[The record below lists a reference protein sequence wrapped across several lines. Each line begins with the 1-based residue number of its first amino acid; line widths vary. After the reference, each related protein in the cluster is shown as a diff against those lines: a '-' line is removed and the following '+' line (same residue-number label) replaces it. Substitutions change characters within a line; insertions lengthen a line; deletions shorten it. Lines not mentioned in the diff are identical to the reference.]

1 MKIVFMGTPDFAV
14 TALEA
19 LAKTD
24 NEIALVVAKADRA
37 KDRGKK
43 MQSCPVKLKAL
54 ELGFDVETPE
64 KIKGNEEFLAKIK
77 SINPDLIVVAAYGKI
92 LPVDL
97 LNIPRLG
104 CVNIHGSL
112 LPKYRGAAPIQR
124 AVIEG
129 AEKTG
134 VTLMYMAEGMD
145 TGDMIAKAET
155 EVAEKTA
162 AELFVE
168 LAEMGAKLLVEYL
181 PKIEDGSAP
190 REKQNDAEATLA
202 PMVYKEEIDW
212 NKSAHEIACLIRG
225 TECQTLYKGLVMK
238 VHAAKEAA
246 GSGPAGTVIKV
257 DKKNVEV
264 ACGSGSILLKNI
276 QLPGKKAMDIDAF
289 LLGNKIEEGMLL
301 GK

>member
-1 MKIVFMGTPDFAV
+1 MKIVFMGTPEFAV
-14 TALEA
+14 TPLEA
-19 LAKTD
+19 MHKAGY
-24 NEIALVVAKADRA
+24 NIELVVSKADRA

-43 MQSCPVKLKAL
+43 MQSCPVKLKAM
-54 ELGFDVETPE
+54 ELGIPVETPE
-64 KIKGNEEFLAKIK
+64 KIKGNDEFINKLKN
-77 SINPDLIVVAAYGKI
+77 INPDLIVVAAYGKI
-92 LPVDL
+92 LPLDI

-155 EVAEKTA
+155 LVEEKTA

-168 LAEMGAKLLVEYL
+168 LSKLGSDLLLEYL
-181 PKIEDGSAP
+181 PQIEAGTAP
-190 REKQNDAEATLA
+190 REKQNDAEATFA
-202 PMVYKEEIDW
+202 PMVYKENIDW
-212 NKSAHEIACLIRG
+212 SKTAHEIACLVRG
-225 TECQTLYKGLVMK
+225 TECQTNWEGLVMK
-238 VHAAKEAA
+238 LHAVKESDGEGAA
-246 GSGPAGTVIKV
+246 GTIIRV

-264 ACGSGSILLKNI
+264 ACGKGSILLKNI
-276 QLPGKKAMDIDAF
+276 QLPGKKAMDIASF
-289 LLGNKIEEGMLL
+289 LLGNKIEEGCILR
-301 GK
+301 

>member
-1 MKIVFMGTPDFAV
+1 MKIVYMGTPEFAV
-14 TALEA
+14 TPLEA
-19 LAKTD
+19 MHKAGYD
-24 NEIALVVAKADRA
+24 IELVVAKADRE

-43 MQSCPVKLKAL
+43 MQSCPVKLKAI
-54 ELGFDVETPE
+54 ELGLPVETPE
-64 KIKGNEEFLAKIK
+64 KIKGNEEFINKIK
-77 SINPDLIVVAAYGKI
+77 DINPDLIVVAAYGKI
-92 LPVDL
+92 LPVDIL
-97 LNIPRLG
+97 DIPRLG

-155 EVAEKTA
+155 FVEEKTA

-168 LAEMGAKLLVEYL
+168 LSKLGTDLLLEYL
-181 PKIEDGSAP
+181 PQIEAGTAP

-202 PMVYKEEIDW
+202 PMVFKENIDW
-212 NKSAHEIACLIRG
+212 TKSAHEIACLVRG
-225 TECQTLYKGLVMK
+225 TDCQTHWNDLVMK
-238 VHAAKEAA
+238 IHAVKESD
-246 GSGPAGTVIKV
+246 GEGVPGTIIHV

-264 ACGSGSILLKNI
+264 ACGKGSILLKNV
-276 QLPGKKAMDIDAF
+276 QLPGKKAMDIASF
-289 LLGNKIEEGMLL
+289 LLGNKIEEGCILQ
-301 GK
+301 